1 MSSTILTKHFPSDV
15 SDNDNDNVTHKT
27 VQKINPAVKIYGR
40 RFYKDQTPVEYLSEF
55 LLVFAASKGSTKLD
69 DQQYKFSLP
78 AGENQAFYWP
88 NDRINL
94 KLFSFFPNSKLETR
108 HEVHQDFY
116 KEILEKLKDDLHY
129 ETDNYNEKNSS
140 SSRLI
145 IDGNLTKEE
154 SIKLF
159 QSLLAGFIGVAKDR
173 TWVTHSFFPVSH
185 IFLSR
190 EVAWLHS
197 NAKKDKSLKK
207 WPDAKKYFATDRHLF
222 MARGGE
228 LLFLQITHLFSNEDN
243 QEILSNKFNDRNY
256 NHLNTKK
263 ISDLQESLEYNLR
276 LLLNSNN
283 LLTELTQFIK
293 TSLTKIESA
302 IFEATENK
310 NLEQSTT
317 IRKAPLGW
325 IPVDTLPE
333 AFLFTNELQNICQ
346 SNLDVLEKLD
356 LLKMLCCMQVLRTH
370 CFQAQRVDNP
380 EIKIEGFIGGY
391 TWIVTNP
398 NADTKSGVRKM
409 AQKSLE
415 NIEEMLY
422 RVLRKVGASL
432 CEQNNIPRKG
442 MYAESDKHG
451 FAIFKKIAKEIGL
464 VIPRTGAG
472 ARFVLPPHLLR
483 FLVAALLAPG
493 ERIRL
498 TKFYERVFAHYGI
511 ALGDI
516 QIATAMAWNG
526 NHTDRHNYAVAA
538 DTTWIEETLQQGGL
552 LVELSD
558 AVSIVHNPGS

>member
-15 SDNDNDNVTHKT
+15 SDIVADKT
-27 VQKINPAVKIYGR
+27 NPAVQIYGR

-55 LLVFAASKGSTKLD
+55 LLVFAASKGSIKLD
-69 DQQYKFSLP
+69 DQQYKFRLP
-78 AGENQAFYWP
+78 AGKSQAFYWP

-116 KEILEKLKDDLHY
+116 REILEKLKDDLHY
-129 ETDNYNEKNSS
+129 ETDNYNKKNGNSLK
-140 SSRLI
+140 LI
-145 IDGNLTKEE
+145 IDSNLTKEE

-159 QSLLAGFIGVAKDR
+159 QSLLAGFVGVAKDR

-197 NAKKDKSLKK
+197 DAKKDKSLTK
-207 WPDAKKYFATDRHLF
+207 WSDAKKHFATDRHIF

-243 QEILSNKFNDRNY
+243 QEILSDKFKDRNY

-283 LLTELTQFIK
+283 LLTELTQFIE
-293 TSLTKIESA
+293 TSLTQIESA
-302 IFEATENK
+302 IFETTENK
-310 NLEQSTT
+310 NSEQSTR
-317 IRKAPLGW
+317 IKKAPLGW

-333 AFLFTNELQNICQ
+333 AFLFANELQNICQ
-346 SNLDVLEKLD
+346 SKLGILEKLD
-356 LLKMLCCMQVLRTH
+356 LLQMLCCMQVLRTH
-370 CFQAQRVDNP
+370 CFQAQRIDNP
-380 EIKIEGFIGGY
+380 AIQTKGFVGGY
-391 TWIVTNP
+391 AWIVANP

-422 RVLRKVGASL
+422 RVLRKVGASISKKNSTL
-432 CEQNNIPRKG
+432 KKG
-442 MYAESDKHG
+442 IYAESDKHG

-498 TKFYERVFAHYGI
+498 TKFYERAFAHYGI